1 MLRARFGRAGHVV
14 LKRAFDA
21 DDGDKCRKTTW
32 IVPFGALKPFA
43 RQINRAPRA
52 TYHLL
57 ENGHLDAD
65 RVGGRWVS
73 TPRRLREQFAGRSG
87 KLAAFS
93 VAKAPEVREAGRS
106 EVER

>member
-1 MLRARFGRAGHVV
+1 MVDHDLDRPIWGADAIARA
-14 LKRAFDA
+14 
-21 DDGDKCRKTTW
+21 
-32 IVPFGALKPFA
+32 
-43 RQINRAPRA
+43 INRAPRA

-73 TPRRLREQFAGRSG
+73 TPRRLREQFAGTG
-87 KLAAFS
+87 KFAAAPDG
-93 VAKAPEVREAGRS
+93 AKAVLVGRSAS

>member
-1 MLRARFGRAGHVV
+1 MKDIAEAELDRPLWGARA
-14 LKRAFDA
+14 
-21 DDGDKCRKTTW
+21 
-32 IVPFGALKPFA
+32 IA
-43 RQINRAPRA
+43 REINRAQRA

-73 TPRRLREQFAGRSG
+73 TPRRLREQFRGSNA
-87 KLAAFS
+87 KFAAS
-93 VAKAPEVREAGRS
+93 EAKAPVVAQVGRS

>member
-1 MLRARFGRAGHVV
+1 MAEDDLDRPLWGAEAIARE
-14 LKRAFDA
+14 
-21 DDGDKCRKTTW
+21 
-32 IVPFGALKPFA
+32 
-43 RQINRAPRA
+43 INRAPRA

-73 TPRRLREQFAGRSG
+73 TPRRSREQFAGRSG

-93 VAKAPEVREAGRS
+93 VAKAPVVREVGRS